1 MEELVKVQPVVIG
14 GEEVNA
20 VNARDLHVRLEVGRD
35 FSTWFKERTEKYKFI
50 EGEDYTLPETG
61 ELETRGFQEKVEYFI
76 TLDMAKELSMVENN
90 EQGRVAR
97 KYFIAV
103 EKAFK
108 NQKPVIPE
116 FPLIREEFYKTLEDS
131 LALGYPRHQ
140 ALETA
145 TAAFNGFYGT
155 DVVKYMG
162 FPNEKTKYYTL
173 REIWES
179 IPYPD
184 EEFDAAKGWMINILR
199 YLGYVTDI
207 AVSKTKREMVCT
219 TKGEWHC
226 TNIKANFYD
235 IGWCSCLRED
245 ILRKHYERREGTAEY
260 AFMLK
265 ML

>member
-1 MEELVKVQPVVIG
+1 M
-14 GEEVNA
+14 
-20 VNARDLHVRLEVGRD
+20 
-35 FSTWFKERTEKYKFI
+35 
-50 EGEDYTLPETG
+50 
-61 ELETRGFQEKVEYFI
+61 
-76 TLDMAKELSMVENN
+76 
-90 EQGRVAR
+90 
-97 KYFIAV
+97 

-184 EEFDAAKGWMINILR
+184 DKFEDAKHWMINVLR
-199 YLGYVTDI
+199 YYGYVTEVSI
-207 AVSKTKREMVCT
+207 SKTKRFFACT

-226 TNIKANFYD
+226 TNVKANFYD
-235 IGWCSCLRED
+235 IGWCSCLREEIMRTHD
-245 ILRKHYERREGTAEY
+245 ERREETPAY
-260 AFMLK
+260 VLRLARR
-265 ML
+265 